1 MLRRRPELWIAGET
15 RNAQRSGLRRSTAC
29 LWATLAFATAALSPA
44 IAADA
49 VSFTTTPAVADQG
62 LLTPAERTA
71 YRTAFA
77 AIRSGDWTS
86 ATAAID
92 AMPAGLLTPIAR
104 AELYLAKG
112 APQPDPMALTALI
125 TASPQLPQAPALGAK
140 AIERGATALPAMPTE
155 HDLVRTSAASRR
167 QNVRSTRADAASAR
181 VAAQLQPLF
190 KVNDAASAEPI
201 VEAASAQLSPEALT
215 EWRQRVAWTYLLAN
229 DDANARRV
237 ATMARAGA
245 GEWASQADWVLGL
258 AAWRAGDMDAASE
271 AFAATAGRSRDP
283 EMIAAGLFW
292 AARADTAGGHPDR
305 VAPRL
310 RSAARMDE
318 TFYGLLA
325 RQMLGMTGAEETPA
339 LAPGLPQ
346 TPNAVTAAALIEV
359 GEPALADRVIR
370 REARIGSWTNHAGL
384 IQLAARLN
392 LPATQLWLAQNSPA
406 GMPTS
411 LSARY
416 PMPAGW
422 MPTGGWRVD
431 RALCMAHALQ
441 ESQFR
446 MDATSHAGARGVMQ
460 LMPATARLVARHKGD
475 APEIADRLS
484 DPAVSFEYGQS
495 YLQELADNMG
505 ATGGL
510 LPKVIAAY
518 NAGPNNV
525 AAWNVRPGASTD
537 PLFFIETIPFAETR
551 GYVATVLRNYWMYQR
566 ESGVRSESLAQ
577 LAEGKWPR
585 FPVAAV
591 VRRTAMNET
600 VGTAAGLSN

>member
-1 MLRRRPELWIAGET
+1 MRIRLILSLAL
-15 RNAQRSGLRRSTAC
+15 A
-29 LWATLAFATAALSPA
+29 ATALSPA

-49 VSFTTTPAVADQG
+49 GAVTATPALPAGQG

-77 AIRSGDWTS
+77 AIRNSDWAGAS
-86 ATAAID
+86 TALD
-92 AMPAGLLTPIAR
+92 AMPSGLLTPIAR
-104 AELYLAKG
+104 AELFLAKG
-112 APQPDPMALTALI
+112 APKPDPAALAALI
-125 TASPQLPQAPALGAK
+125 AAAPQLPQAPALGAM
-140 AIERGATALPAMPTE
+140 AIERGGAALPAMPAE
-155 HDLVRTSAASRR
+155 HDLVRTATASRR
-167 QNVRSTRADAASAR
+167 QNIRSTKSDAASAR
-181 VAAQLQPLF
+181 LATQLQPLF

-201 VEAASAQLSPEALT
+201 VEAAAAQLSPEALT

-229 DDANARRV
+229 DDINARRV
-237 ATMARAGA
+237 ATLARG
-245 GEWASQADWVLGL
+245 GVGDWAAQGDWVAGL
-258 AAWRAGDMDAASE
+258 AAWRSGDMETASE
-271 AFAATAGRSRDP
+271 AFAAVAGRSRDP

-305 VAPRL
+305 VEPHL
-310 RSAARMDE
+310 RSASRMDE
-318 TFYGLLA
+318 TFYGLMA
-325 RQMLGMTGAEETPA
+325 RNLLGLSGDDDTPA
-339 LAPGLPQ
+339 LAPGVPQ

-359 GEPALADRVIR
+359 GEPTLADRVLR
-370 REARIGSWTNHAGL
+370 REARIGIWTNHAGL
-384 IQLAARLN
+384 IALAARLN

-406 GMPTS
+406 GMPTA
-411 LSARY
+411 LAARY

-422 MPTGGWRVD
+422 APTGGWRVD

-446 MDATSHAGARGVMQ
+446 MDATSRVGARGLMQ

-475 APEIADRLS
+475 APEVADRLS

-495 YLQELADNMG
+495 YLQELADNSG

-525 AAWNVRPGASTD
+525 AAWNMRPGASTD

-551 GYVATVLRNYWMYQR
+551 AYVATVLRNYWMYQR
-566 ESGVRSESLAQ
+566 ESGVPSESLAL
-577 LAEGKWPR
+577 LAQGKWPR
-585 FPVAAV
+585 FPVAAAQ
-591 VRRTAMNET
+591 RRTAMNDST
-600 VGTAAGLSN
+600 AGTASGLSN